1 MKILNTE
8 VIKYCDEK
16 LLITLFI
23 IGFIF
28 FVITLFALNTDVISI
43 CTAVLCVGF
52 LIAGFISMI
61 VTDGYSQR
69 NQYEVIL
76 DDNYPASELYKN
88 YNIVEQRGEIWVIED
103 KEATINDKGKK

>member
-1 MKILNTE
+1 MEILNTD
-8 VIKYCDEK
+8 IIYYCDEK
-16 LLITLFI
+16 LFLILFI
-23 IGFIF
+23 IGLIF
-28 FVITLFALNTDVISI
+28 FFVTLFTMSS
-43 CTAVLCVGF
+43 CTAVLCAGF
-52 LIAGFISMI
+52 LIAGFISMV

-103 KEATINDKGKK
+103 KETTINDKGKK